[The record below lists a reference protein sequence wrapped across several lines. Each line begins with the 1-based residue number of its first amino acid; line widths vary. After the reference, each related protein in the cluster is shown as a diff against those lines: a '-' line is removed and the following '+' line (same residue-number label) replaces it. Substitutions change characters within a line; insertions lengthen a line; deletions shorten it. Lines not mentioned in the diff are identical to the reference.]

1 MQNKQITSK
10 WSFRLTST
18 VYGEMLNDLTAESGR
33 LRDESAVGCVISV
46 TE

>member
-10 WSFRLTST
+10 WSFRLTT
-18 VYGEMLNDLTAESGR
+18 VYGEMLNDLTAESGS
-33 LRDESAVGCVISV
+33 LRDDSAIGCVISL